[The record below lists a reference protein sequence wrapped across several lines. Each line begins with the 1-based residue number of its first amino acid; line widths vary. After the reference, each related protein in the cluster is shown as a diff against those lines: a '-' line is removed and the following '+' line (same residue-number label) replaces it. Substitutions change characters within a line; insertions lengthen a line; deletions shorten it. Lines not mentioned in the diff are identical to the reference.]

1 MKIDPW
7 SSTTYQDY
15 TRLRDEFGIQEF
27 NINQWKDLPNPHH
40 LLRRG
45 IVFGHRDFDLIHD
58 AILNKKPWAILTGLM
73 PSGKMHLGHKM
84 VIDEVIYY
92 QSIGAEIFIAVA
104 DIEAYSTRGFTM
116 KETQDL
122 QEARNI

>member
-7 SSTTYQDY
+7 SSATYQDY
-15 TRLRDEFGIQEF
+15 ARLRDEFGIEEF
-27 NINQWKDLPNPHH
+27 DDALWNDLPNPHK

-45 IVFGHRDFDLIHD
+45 IVFGHRGFQLIHD
-58 AILNKKPWAILTGLM
+58 AVTNDKPWAILTGLM

-92 QSIGAEIFIAVA
+92 QSLGADIFIAV
-104 DIEAYSTRGFTM
+104 
-116 KETQDL
+116 
-122 QEARNI
+122 